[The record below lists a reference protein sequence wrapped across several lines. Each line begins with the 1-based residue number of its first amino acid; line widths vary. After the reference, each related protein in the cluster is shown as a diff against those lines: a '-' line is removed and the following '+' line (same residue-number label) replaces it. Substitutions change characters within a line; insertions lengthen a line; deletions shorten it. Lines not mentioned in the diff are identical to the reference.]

1 MDNLMVVLTFSV
13 STAGIHFLGIL
24 GERNLNCQFKA
35 KFGTET
41 NLNMQNSMGMFIFSV
56 SIRNTVF
63 GQNVSAEMQYLNL
76 FAYTQFIGV
85 AAFFCLRPGMPF
97 SRKFGLKNQNCQ
109 FKLKSCTSTN
119 SNMQKSMMRF
129 TFSILDRKYSL
140 WANLV
145 QIIKVISLY

>member
-63 GQNVSAEMQYLNL
+63 GQNVSAEM
-76 FAYTQFIGV
+76 
-85 AAFFCLRPGMPF
+85 
-97 SRKFGLKNQNCQ
+97 
-109 FKLKSCTSTN
+109 
-119 SNMQKSMMRF
+119 
-129 TFSILDRKYSL
+129 
-140 WANLV
+140 
-145 QIIKVISLY
+145 